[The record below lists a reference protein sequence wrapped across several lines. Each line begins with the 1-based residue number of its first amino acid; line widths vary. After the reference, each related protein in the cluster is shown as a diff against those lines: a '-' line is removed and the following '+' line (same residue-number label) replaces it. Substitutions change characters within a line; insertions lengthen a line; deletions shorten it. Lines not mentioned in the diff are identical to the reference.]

1 MGYKMNIGNEL
12 AQIKKCKDIDEI
24 EKFLTDHNLKLDHW
38 YLEYSASQ
46 FAKDQKGLYVIASY
60 ENDDGTFIQITFY
73 F

>member
-1 MGYKMNIGNEL
+1 MNIGNEL

-46 FAKDQKGLYVIASY
+46 FAKDQKVYM
-60 ENDDGTFIQITFY
+60 
-73 F
+73 